1 MRTDLIVPL
10 GHRAVDWNH
19 RRDRRC
25 WIESAEG
32 RASVDCRDI
41 NHLPH
46 VAHTHTRVHTLPLVQ
61 TAPHAAKIGLPEAH
75 VPPLDVRHSRCASAP
90 RIRERPRVFRRACQI
105 LSRNVP
111 RKAQARTA
119 SKKSMIFLCQSRSA
133 SRVVYDIP
141 IHYSIHHPAV
151 CTIPAPP
158 RPAPSAPASPAILRA

>member
-1 MRTDLIVPL
+1 MRTDPIVPL
-10 GHRAVDWNH
+10 GHRALDWNH

-46 VAHTHTRVHTLPLVQ
+46 VARTHTHVHTQPLVQ

-119 SKKSMIFLCQSRSA
+119 SKKIDDFLM
-133 SRVVYDIP
+133 P
-141 IHYSIHHPAV
+141 ISK
-151 CTIPAPP
+151 
-158 RPAPSAPASPAILRA
+158 